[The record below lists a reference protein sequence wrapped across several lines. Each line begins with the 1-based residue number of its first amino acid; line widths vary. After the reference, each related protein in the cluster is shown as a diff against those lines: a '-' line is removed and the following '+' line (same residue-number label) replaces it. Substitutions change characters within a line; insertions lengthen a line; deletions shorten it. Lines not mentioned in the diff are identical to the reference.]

1 MPNQMMPNQASL
13 VLAADNS
20 PSLAAFYG
28 TLLGCQPQA
37 GFSASH
43 WRLAWPGGGLLEIYQ
58 PSQARP
64 LPRQIGRLSLCLQ
77 RDCPDERPLELLQ
90 NWIDSLLAA
99 GATMEQALR
108 QEPFGAEAWL
118 LDPEG
123 NRLLLLVR

>member
-1 MPNQMMPNQASL
+1 MPTQASL
-13 VLAADNS
+13 VLAADDS
-20 PSLAAFYG
+20 RRLAAFYG
-28 TLLGCQPQA
+28 TLLGCPPEA

-43 WRLAWPGGGLLEIYQ
+43 WRLPWPGGGLLEIYE
-58 PSQARP
+58 PSQSRP
-64 LPRQIGRLSLCLQ
+64 LPRQVGRLSLCLQ

-99 GATMEQALR
+99 GATMELAPR